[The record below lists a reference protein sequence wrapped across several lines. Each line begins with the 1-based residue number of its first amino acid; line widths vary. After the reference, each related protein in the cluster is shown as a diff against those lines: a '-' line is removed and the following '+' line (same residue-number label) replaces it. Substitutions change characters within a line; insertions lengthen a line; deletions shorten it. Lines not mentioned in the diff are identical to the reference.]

1 MAFREK
7 SWKWNFSFRNEVTHY
22 KGAFYAWDV
31 VNEAFEWN
39 GLLNHSIYYNNFGE
53 SYISDAF
60 TLAKKIDPQAKMYIN
75 DYNIES
81 VNDKSDGLYDLVK
94 RMKAKGVPIDGVGFQ
109 GHFTVGQVPKDL
121 QKNLQR
127 FIALGVEV
135 AITELDIS
143 IHGVADKTKVEQ
155 QAKDYAYVFQT
166 CQSLEKCVG
175 VTVWDWCDKFSYN
188 PNDHADLWD
197 ADLKPKP
204 AVDAIKA
211 VLRRK

>member
-1 MAFREK
+1 M
-7 SWKWNFSFRNEVTHY
+7 
-22 KGAFYAWDV
+22 
-31 VNEAFEWN
+31 
-39 GLLNHSIYYNNFGE
+39 NHSLYYNNFGE

-60 TLAKKIDPQAKMYIN
+60 VLAKKIDPQAKMYIN
-75 DYNIES
+75 DYNIEGI
-81 VNDKSDGLYDLVK
+81 NDKSDGMYDLVK

-109 GHFTVGQVPKDL
+109 GHFTVGSIPKDL
-121 QKNLQR
+121 QKNLER

-143 IHGVADKTKVEQ
+143 MPGSTDKSKVEQ

-166 CQSLEKCVG
+166 CQNLKKCVG

-188 PNDHADLWD
+188 PSNQAELWD
-197 ADLKPKP
+197 VNIKPKP

-211 VLRRK
+211 VLRKK